1 MGAWIFHVIF
11 KYAHNIS
18 HEYYPVKPRNEKF
31 YVRGEIFVD
40 GKVFAKLIESALAEK
55 GIKKGDFYDAVG
67 ISATA
72 MYGWKNGA
80 VPKKE
85 TVEAVEKYL
94 DLELFPYEKSDPRE
108 ELREDHKMLL
118 KSVDG
123 LPQSSVY
130 EIIAEIHK
138 RREAGWGDPTY

>member
-1 MGAWIFHVIF
+1 MDGRTIARIIDSELASRGISKQKFYDESGISSATLSQWRTG
-11 KYAHNIS
+11 KYEPTADKIAKIEKCLNIS
-18 HEYYPVKPRNEKF
+18 F
-31 YVRGEIFVD
+31 SD
-40 GKVFAKLIESALAEK
+40 
-55 GIKKGDFYDAVG
+55 
-67 ISATA
+67 
-72 MYGWKNGA
+72 
-80 VPKKE
+80 
-85 TVEAVEKYL
+85 
-94 DLELFPYEKSDPRE
+94 YEKSDPRE